1 MATSSH
7 AGVDAVAARPTG
19 RARWPRTLL
28 FLALGALLTGL
39 VGGFFIFAASVVG
52 AKPPPDPR
60 ADGIVVLTGGAAR
73 IDGALQLLAEGR
85 GQRLLISGV
94 NPAVTR
100 KELASTLDDGVR
112 KMLAC
117 CVDLDREAQDTA
129 GNATETRQ
137 WAKRKGFT
145 SLIVV
150 TSDYHIV
157 RSMVELAEAMP
168 DMRLIAYP
176 VSNPDLHLEDWW
188 HRPDAFALLLRE
200 YGKFL
205 LAETRQA
212 LTPWVRTANAVGR

>member
-1 MATSSH
+1 MLLLSAL
-7 AGVDAVAARPTG
+7 AV
-19 RARWPRTLL
+19 
-28 FLALGALLTGL
+28 LLTGL
-39 VGGFFIFAASVVG
+39 VGGFFAFAGSVVG
-52 AKPPPDPR
+52 ARPPPDPR

-94 NPAVTR
+94 NPMVSR
-100 KELASTLDDGVR
+100 KELASTLDDGLR
-112 KMLAC
+112 RMLAC
-117 CVDLDREAQDTA
+117 CVDLDRDAQDTA
-129 GNATETRQ
+129 GNATETRH
-137 WAKRKGFT
+137 WATRKGVS

-176 VSNPDLHLEDWW
+176 VSNPDLHLSDWW
-188 HRPDAFALLLRE
+188 RRPDAFGLLLRE

-212 LTPWVRTANAVGR
+212 LTPWVRTANASAR